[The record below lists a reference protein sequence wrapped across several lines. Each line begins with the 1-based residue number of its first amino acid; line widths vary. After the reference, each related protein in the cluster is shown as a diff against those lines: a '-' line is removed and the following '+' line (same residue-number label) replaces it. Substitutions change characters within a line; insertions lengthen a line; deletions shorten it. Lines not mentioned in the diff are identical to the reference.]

1 VAQSRQEEMERPA
14 TAGRYPFL
22 VPLFTVALATA
33 GIAGGAVVSAW
44 DGLGPTAWTTFLLF
58 LAVLTITRF
67 LHVEFQY
74 RDEVVAIDLFEAV
87 LIPSVLVLSGVEVV
101 LAVGLSVAV
110 SEGVMRIQPVKA
122 CFNVA
127 QWMSTAAAGSLVI
140 HAADAGTAPSGRNLA
155 ALTAATLVISAVNL
169 GAFVTVLWLAGGGA
183 SDGFLTTLAP
193 AFIRGSVVGVIV
205 NLALGIVFVAIYAWA
220 PLAIPLFLVP
230 LLALHWAGRS
240 YNTVRADRARL
251 AGMQLATHA
260 LAMPMNP
267 RDALPDFLAEVRR
280 CFESEMAEL
289 VVLLEESRVVYRSRQ
304 GEPGGEQ
311 RIEEA
316 GHETLAS
323 ALMRSGQAVR
333 VSEGDGDHE
342 LAGRLRHEGWRDCLA
357 APVRVEGKVI
367 GVLCTYNRTGFEG
380 FEEGELVVLDALA
393 AEVGTAI
400 EKGELLEAILEER
413 TKLSEI
419 VEHTSDGIAALDP
432 DGTVSSWNPGFEEIT
447 GYRAADMVGSR
458 GLARLRPRDVAG
470 REVQLDRW
478 ADEEGLLPQVVE
490 VLRPTGEVCWLA
502 CSWTR
507 VPAVDGRPR
516 RLILTSRDITKE
528 LELKR
533 AEKALRDSAARFRAL
548 VQNSSHMV
556 IVLDA
561 GGGITYASPAFR
573 RMLGYREDARVGKNV
588 FELIHP
594 DDVGDVRARFGE
606 HLAGLA
612 HSAGLGFRFLAADG
626 SWRSIEALAS
636 NLLDDPAVGGVV
648 FNCRDVTERKRAE
661 GQLAGQAQVLDLIAR
676 DAPLMETLDALAKV
690 IEAEASGAR
699 CAILLLDDSSET
711 LTVAAAPSLIDVGL
725 HEADGLVIGPEAGAS
740 GTAAFRREPVISAD
754 VARDPLW
761 RESRQVAVARGIR
774 AAWSTPII
782 PADGGAV
789 LGVLTVYFDE
799 PRRPGPAELGLL
811 ELAAHLAD
819 IAIERS
825 HAQDQLAHQ
834 AAHDA
839 LTGLPNRVFF
849 LDRIA
854 LALARTQRSRSSV
867 AVLFLDLDR
876 FKFINDS
883 LGHDA
888 GDRLLVALGKRLQEV
903 IRPGDTVARF
913 GGDEFTILC
922 EGIADEAHALAIAER
937 VAQVATAPFPLGDA
951 EVFVTMSIGIA
962 LASGSRS
969 RPESL
974 VENADAAMYR
984 AKARGGN
991 RREVFDQAMRARAKR
1006 RLAMHSSLHRAVE
1019 RGEFRVLYQPIHR
1032 LGSGRAVGAEALVRW
1047 EHPDRG
1053 LIGPGEF
1060 IALAEETGLIM
1071 SIGTQVL
1078 RQACRQARTWQA
1090 ENRRLAIKVNLSA
1103 RQFVHPNLAG
1113 VVAEILAETGIDPA
1127 LVYLEITETV
1137 LMEDVE
1143 STSTALAELK
1153 SLGVSLTV
1161 DDFGTGYSSLAYLKR
1176 FPVDELKID
1185 RDFVAGLL
1193 TDQEDSAIVT
1203 AIINLAHTL
1212 GVVAVA
1218 EGVEN
1223 GGQVQRL
1230 RELGCD
1236 LGQGYHFGRPLPPED
1251 LTSRLIAAA
1260 TGPVQGQA
1268 APAKA
1273 KATPPAA
1280 QVAARAGATRSRKAR
1295 TARS

>member
-1 VAQSRQEEMERPA
+1 MSQA
-14 TAGRYPFL
+14 AGGAMGKARDGAFPFPVL
-22 VPLFTVALATA
+22 LATA
-33 GIAGGAVVSAW
+33 ALAAIGIAS
-44 DGLGPTAWTTFLLF
+44 GLLAEQSLWVPEPSWPTALAFLVL
-58 LAVLTITRF
+58 LAAAGFPT
-67 LHVEFQY
+67 LHFQY
-74 RDEVVAIDLFEAV
+74 RDHAGAEDLFEAV
-87 LIPSVLVLSGVEVV
+87 LVPAMFVLPPLTLVLVVGV
-101 LAVGLSVAV
+101 AQAV
-110 SEGVMRIQPVKA
+110 SEGLQRIQPVKA
-122 CFNVA
+122 CYNVA
-127 QWMSTAAAGSLVI
+127 QWMAAAAAGSVVLAWMRDGATTPTTRDLLALV
-140 HAADAGTAPSGRNLA
+140 AAMV
-155 ALTAATLVISAVNL
+155 ATTAVNVL
-169 GAFVTVLWLAGGGA
+169 AFVGVLWLAGPQPLR
-183 SDGFLTTLAP
+183 SVLTTVRPIVVPIWL
-193 AFIRGSVVGVIV
+193 IGRGI
-205 NLALGIVFVAIYAWA
+205 NLAFGILNVAAYAWN
-220 PLAIPLFLVP
+220 PLTAALFLVP
-230 LLALHWAGRS
+230 LGVLHWTGRAFAI
-240 YNTVRADRARL
+240 VRADRARL
-251 AGMQLATHA
+251 AGMQRATHA
-260 LAMPMNP
+260 LAVPMNP
-267 RDALPDFLAEVRR
+267 RDAVPEFLDEVRR
-280 CFESEMAEL
+280 CFESEVAEL
-289 VVLLEESRVVYRSRQ
+289 VILLEGSRMVHRSRD
-304 GEPGGEQ
+304 EPPGHE
-311 RIEEA
+311 RRVEEA
-316 GHETLAS
+316 GQETVA
-323 ALMRSGQAVR
+323 AAMMRAGKAVR
-333 VSEGDGDHE
+333 VAASDGDQE
-342 LAGRLRHEGWRDCLA
+342 LPARLREEGWRDCLA

-380 FEEGELVVLDALA
+380 FEEGELAVLDALA

-447 GYRAADMVGSR
+447 GYRSADMVGSR

-470 REVQLDRW
+470 REVMLDRW
-478 ADEEGLLPQVVE
+478 ADEQAALPPVVE
-490 VLRPTGEVCWLA
+490 VLRPSGEGCWLA

-507 VPAVDGRPR
+507 VPAADGRPR

-561 GGGITYASPAFR
+561 SGGITYASPAFR
-573 RMLGYREDARVGKNV
+573 RMLGYREDARVGQNV

-594 DDVGDVRARFGE
+594 DDVADVRARFGE

-612 HSAGLGFRFLAADG
+612 QGAGFGFRFLAADG
-626 SWRSIEALAS
+626 SWRNIEALAN

-648 FNCRDVTERKRAE
+648 FNCRDVTERTRAE

-699 CAILLLDDSSET
+699 CAILLLDDVAET

-725 HEADGLVIGPEAGAS
+725 HEADGLVLGPEAGAS

-761 RESRQVAVARGIR
+761 RESRQVALARGIR

-782 PADGGAV
+782 AADGDRV

-799 PRRPGPAELGLL
+799 PRRPGPAEEGLL

-825 HAQDQLAHQ
+825 HAQTQLAHQ

-922 EGIADEAHALAIAER
+922 ESIADEAHALAIAER
-937 VAQVATAPFPLGDA
+937 VAQVATAPFPLNDA

-1019 RGEFRVLYQPIHR
+1019 RGEFRVLYQPIHSLR
-1032 LGSGRAVGAEALVRW
+1032 SGRAMGAEALVRW

-1078 RQACRQARTWQA
+1078 REACRQARAWQA
-1090 ENRRLAIKVNLSA
+1090 EQLRLAIKVNLSA
-1103 RQFVHPNLAG
+1103 RQFVHPNLAE
-1113 VVAEILAETGIDPA
+1113 VVAEILAATGIDPA

-1143 STSTALAELK
+1143 STSAALSELK

-1176 FPVDELKID
+1176 FPVDEIKID
-1185 RDFVAGLL
+1185 RNFVAGLL
-1193 TDQEDSAIVT
+1193 SDQEDQAIVT

-1223 GGQVQRL
+1223 IDQMRRL

-1236 LGQGYHFGRPLPPED
+1236 LGQGYHFGRPLPPETLSLAAGPPPGD
-1251 LTSRLIAAA
+1251 QAAA
-1260 TGPVQGQA
+1260 
-1268 APAKA
+1268 
-1273 KATPPAA
+1273 
-1280 QVAARAGATRSRKAR
+1280 AGATRLRKAR

>member
-1 VAQSRQEEMERPA
+1 VRRPA
-14 TAGRYPFL
+14 RRPGKASDGAFP
-22 VPLFTVALATA
+22 VPVLLFTAALGAA
-33 GIAGGAVVSAW
+33 GIVGGLVGRRLADVGAMPSW
-44 DGLGPTAWTTFLLF
+44 PTVISLLI
-58 LAVLTITRF
+58 LLTAAPF
-67 LHVEFQY
+67 PPLEFQY
-74 RDEVVAIDLFEAV
+74 RGQVATIDPFEAILAPAVFLLPPVALVAI
-87 LIPSVLVLSGVEVV
+87 
-101 LAVGLSVAV
+101 VGV
-110 SEGVMRIQPVKA
+110 SEALSERLQRIHPVKA

-127 QWMSTAAAGSLVI
+127 QWMAAAAAGSIVFHLVRD
-140 HAADAGTAPSGRNLA
+140 DATTSPQNLGALVLAMVTISLVNLA
-155 ALTAATLVISAVNL
+155 ALLLVLLLTRGQPLRSA
-169 GAFVTVLWLAGGGA
+169 
-183 SDGFLTTLAP
+183 LTELAP
-193 AFIRGSVVGVIV
+193 AMVRGALVGLALNLAFGVIFAATAAW
-205 NLALGIVFVAIYAWA
+205 LPQAI
-220 PLAIPLFLVP
+220 LLLLVP
-230 LLALHWAGRS
+230 LGVLHFTGRAYAS
-240 YNTVRADRARL
+240 VRADRTRL
-251 AGMQLATHA
+251 AGMQRATHA
-260 LAMPMNP
+260 LAVPIDP
-267 RDALPDFLAEVRR
+267 RDAVPELLVEVRR
-280 CFESEMAEL
+280 CFESEVAEL
-289 VVLLEESRVVYRSRQ
+289 VILLEGSRVVHRSREDQ
-304 GEPGGEQ
+304 PDGEQ
-311 RIEEA
+311 RVEEA
-316 GHETLAS
+316 GQETLAA
-323 ALMRSGQAVR
+323 ALMRAGKAVR
-333 VSEGDGDHE
+333 VSEDDGDHE
-342 LAGRLRHEGWRDCLA
+342 LTRHLREEGWRDCLA
-357 APVRVEGKVI
+357 APVRAEGKII
-367 GVLCTYNRTGFEG
+367 GVLCTYNRSGFEG
-380 FEEGELVVLDALA
+380 FEEGELAVLDALA

-432 DGTVSSWNPGFEEIT
+432 DGTVSSWNPGFEQIT
-447 GYRAADMVGSR
+447 GYRAADLVGSC

-470 REVQLDRW
+470 RELKLDRW
-478 ADEEGLLPQVVE
+478 ADEDVGLPQVVE
-490 VLRPTGEVCWLA
+490 VLRPDGEVCWLA

-507 VPAVDGRPR
+507 VPAADGRPR

-594 DDVGDVRARFGE
+594 DDVGDVRSRFGG

-612 HSAGLGFRFLAADG
+612 RSTGFGFRFLAADG
-626 SWRSIEALAS
+626 SWRSIEALAN

-690 IEAEASGAR
+690 IEAEAAGAR

-725 HEADGLVIGPEAGAS
+725 HEADGLVLRPEAGTS
-740 GTAAFRREPVISAD
+740 GTAAFRREPVYCTD
-754 VARDPLW
+754 VACDPLW
-761 RESRQVAVARGIR
+761 HESRRVALARGIR

-782 PADGGAV
+782 AADGGPV

-799 PRRPGPAELGLL
+799 PRRPGPAEEGLL

-825 HAQDQLAHQ
+825 HAQAQLAHQ

-849 LDRIA
+849 QDRIA
-854 LALARTQRSRSSV
+854 LALARTRRSRSSV

-883 LGHDA
+883 LGHEA

-937 VAQVATAPFPLGDA
+937 VARVATAPFALGDA

-1006 RLAMHSSLHRAVE
+1006 RLAIHSSLHRAVE
-1019 RGEFRVLYQPIHR
+1019 RNEFRVLYQPIHS
-1032 LGSGRAVGAEALVRW
+1032 LASGRAVGAEALVRW
-1047 EHPDRG
+1047 EHPERG
-1053 LIGPGEF
+1053 LVGPGEF

-1071 SIGTQVL
+1071 AIGTQVL
-1078 RQACRQARTWQA
+1078 REACRQARTWQE
-1090 ENRRLAIKVNLSA
+1090 ENQRLAIKVNLSA

-1113 VVAEILAETGIDPA
+1113 VVAEILDETGIDPA

-1143 STSTALAELK
+1143 STSGALSELK
-1153 SLGVSLTV
+1153 GLGVSLTV

-1193 TDQEDSAIVT
+1193 SDQEDQAIVT
-1203 AIINLAHTL
+1203 AVINLAHTL

-1223 GGQVQRL
+1223 IDQVRRL
-1230 RELGCD
+1230 RALGCD
-1236 LGQGYHFGRPLPPED
+1236 LGQGYHFGRPLAPDD
-1251 LTSRLIAAA
+1251 LTARLRLADRQAKAQAAA
-1260 TGPVQGQA
+1260 
-1268 APAKA
+1268 
-1273 KATPPAA
+1273 
-1280 QVAARAGATRSRKAR
+1280 AGATRSRKAR
-1295 TARS
+1295 TARP

>member
-1 VAQSRQEEMERPA
+1 MSGSTPA
-14 TAGRYPFL
+14 RGKAPEG
-22 VPLFTVALATA
+22 
-33 GIAGGAVVSAW
+33 
-44 DGLGPTAWTTFLLF
+44 TFS
-58 LAVLTITRF
+58 LAVLVFTATLAAAGVAGALLAKEVSAAGQAASWPAVLTFLVLLTIVFPT
-67 LHVEFQY
+67 LHFQY
-74 RDEVVAIDLFEAV
+74 RDQVDAIDLFEAV
-87 LIPSVLVLSGVEVV
+87 LVPAIFVLSPLQAVAVVGVA
-101 LAVGLSVAV
+101 LAV
-110 SEGVMRIQPVKA
+110 SETMQRIHPVKA

-127 QWMSTAAAGSLVI
+127 QWMAATAAGSLV
-140 HAADAGTAPSGRNLA
+140 LA
-155 ALTAATLVISAVNL
+155 ALRHGGGSPTSRDLVVLAAAMAVTMVVNDL
-169 GAFVTVLWLAGGGA
+169 ALIGVLWLAGPQPLQGVLDGVKPLVVPVWIVGGA
-183 SDGFLTTLAP
+183 INLSFGMLFLAAYLW
-193 AFIRGSVVGVIV
+193 S
-205 NLALGIVFVAIYAWA
+205 
-220 PLAIPLFLVP
+220 PLTAGLFLVP
-230 LLALHWAGRS
+230 LAMLHWSGRAYAS
-240 YNTVRADRARL
+240 VRADRARL
-251 AGMQLATHA
+251 AGMQLATHV
-260 LAMPMNP
+260 LAVPMNP
-267 RDALPDFLAEVRR
+267 RDAIPEFLAEARR
-280 CFESEMAEL
+280 CFESEVAEL
-289 VVLLEESRVVYRSRQ
+289 VIVHEGSRAVYRSRS
-304 GEPGGEQ
+304 GGSHEQ
-311 RIEEA
+311 QVEEA
-316 GHETLAS
+316 GQETFAA
-323 ALMRSGQAVR
+323 ALMRTGKAVR
-333 VSEGDGDHE
+333 VDEGDSDHQ
-342 LAGRLRHEGWRDCLA
+342 LSRGLREEGWRNCLA
-357 APVRVEGKVI
+357 APVRIEGKVI
-367 GVLCTYNRTGFEG
+367 GVLCTYNRTGLAG
-380 FEEGELVVLDALA
+380 FETGEMAVLDALA

-470 REVQLDRW
+470 REVKLDRW
-478 ADEEGLLPQVVE
+478 ADEDGGLPQVVE
-490 VLRPTGEVCWLA
+490 VLRPEGEACWMA
-502 CSWTR
+502 CSWTK
-507 VPAVDGRPR
+507 VPAADGRPR

-561 GGGITYASPAFR
+561 SGGITYASPAFR

-594 DDVGDVRARFGE
+594 DDVGDVRSRFGG

-612 HSAGLGFRFLAADG
+612 QSTGFGFRLLAADG
-626 SWRSIEALAS
+626 SWRSIEALAN

-690 IEAEASGAR
+690 IEAEAPGAR

-725 HEADGLVIGPEAGAS
+725 HEADGLVLRPEAGTS
-740 GTAAFRREPVISAD
+740 GTAAFRREPVSCTD
-754 VARDPLW
+754 VACDPLW
-761 RESRQVAVARGIR
+761 RESRQVALARGIR

-782 PADGGAV
+782 AADGGPV

-799 PRRPGPAELGLL
+799 PRRPGPAEEGLL

-825 HAQDQLAHQ
+825 HAQAQLAHQ

-849 LDRIA
+849 QDRIA

-883 LGHDA
+883 LGHEA

-922 EGIADEAHALAIAER
+922 EGIADETHALAIAER
-937 VAQVATAPFPLGDA
+937 VAQVATAPFALGDA

-1006 RLAMHSSLHRAVE
+1006 RLAIHSSLHRAVE
-1019 RGEFRVLYQPIHR
+1019 RNEFRVLYQPIHS
-1032 LGSGRAVGAEALVRW
+1032 LANGRAVGAEALVRW
-1047 EHPDRG
+1047 EHPERG
-1053 LIGPGEF
+1053 LVGPGEF

-1071 SIGTQVL
+1071 AIGTQVL
-1078 RQACRQARTWQA
+1078 REACRQARTW
-1090 ENRRLAIKVNLSA
+1090 EEEDRRLAIKVNLSA

-1113 VVAEILAETGIDPA
+1113 VVAEILDETGIDPA

-1143 STSTALAELK
+1143 STSTALTELK
-1153 SLGVSLTV
+1153 GLGVSLTV

-1193 TDQEDSAIVT
+1193 SDQEDQAIVT

-1223 GGQVQRL
+1223 IDQVRRL
-1230 RELGCD
+1230 RALGCD
-1236 LGQGYHFGRPLPPED
+1236 LGQGYHFGRPLPPDD
-1251 LTSRLIAAA
+1251 LTGRLRLADRQAKAQAAA
-1260 TGPVQGQA
+1260 
-1268 APAKA
+1268 
-1273 KATPPAA
+1273 
-1280 QVAARAGATRSRKAR
+1280 AGATRSRKAR

>member
-1 VAQSRQEEMERPA
+1 LPSSARRTTGKAPVGAFPVLVALLTAVLAALGIVGGVLTEDIAAA
-14 TAGRYPFL
+14 TAMP
-22 VPLFTVALATA
+22 PWPTVISLLILLAAAGFSTLEIQFHEQGDAL
-33 GIAGGAVVSAW
+33 
-44 DGLGPTAWTTFLLF
+44 DLL
-58 LAVLTITRF
+58 
-67 LHVEFQY
+67 
-74 RDEVVAIDLFEAV
+74 EAV
-87 LIPSVLVLSGVEVV
+87 LAPAIFLLPPLTVV
-101 LAVGLSVAV
+101 IVVGLAQAL
-110 SEGVMRIQPVKA
+110 SESLQRIHPTKA

-127 QWMSTAAAGSLVI
+127 QWMSAAAAGSFVFHLLREDV
-140 HAADAGTAPSGRNLA
+140 
-155 ALTAATLVISAVNL
+155 ATTPVNL
-169 GAFVTVLWLAGGGA
+169 WALVAAMLAVSLVNLVSLVVVLLIARQKPLPVVLAE
-183 SDGFLTTLAP
+183 LAP
-193 AFIRGSVVGVIV
+193 AIVRGSLIGWSINVAFGVIFAATAAWV
-205 NLALGIVFVAIYAWA
+205 PEAILLW
-220 PLAIPLFLVP
+220 LVP
-230 LLALHWAGRS
+230 LGVLYWANRAS
-240 YNTVRADRARL
+240 ASVRADRARL
-251 AGMQLATHA
+251 AGMQRATHA
-260 LAMPMNP
+260 LGAPMNP
-267 RDALPDFLAEVRR
+267 RDAVPDFLAEVRR
-280 CFESEMAEL
+280 CFESEVAEL
-289 VVLLEESRVVYRSRQ
+289 VIVLEGHRLVHRNRQ
-304 GEPGGEQ
+304 EPPGNEQ
-311 RIEEA
+311 RVEEA
-316 GHETLAS
+316 GQETLAA
-323 ALMRSGQAVR
+323 ALMRTGKAVR
-333 VSEGDGDHE
+333 VSEGDGGNG
-342 LAGRLRHEGWRDCLA
+342 LPGRLREEGWRDCLA
-357 APVRVEGKVI
+357 APVRIEGKVI

-380 FEEGELVVLDALA
+380 FEEGELAVLEALA

-419 VEHTSDGIAALDP
+419 VDNTSDGIAAFDP
-432 DGTVSSWNPGFEEIT
+432 DGTISNWNPGFEEIT
-447 GYRAADMVGSR
+447 GYRAADVVGTR

-478 ADEEGLLPQVVE
+478 TDEQGALPSVVE
-490 VLRPTGEVCWLA
+490 VLRPNGEACWLA

-507 VPAVDGRPR
+507 VPAADGRPR
-516 RLILTSRDITKE
+516 RLILTSRDVTKE

-561 GGGITYASPAFR
+561 SGGITYASPAFR
-573 RMLGYREDARVGKNV
+573 RMLGYRDEARVGQNV

-594 DDVGDVRARFGE
+594 DDVQSVRSRFGE
-606 HLAGLA
+606 HLAGLSQ
-612 HSAGLGFRFLAADG
+612 SASFEFRFLAADG
-626 SWRSIEALAS
+626 SWRHIEALAN

-661 GQLAGQAQVLDLIAR
+661 GQLAGQASVLDLIAR
-676 DAPLMETLDALAKV
+676 DAPLMETLHMLAKV

-699 CAILLLDDSSET
+699 CAILLLDEGSET
-711 LTVAAAPSLIDVGL
+711 LTVAAAPSLVDVGL
-725 HEADGLVIGPEAGAS
+725 HEADGLVVGPEAGSS
-740 GTAAFRREPVISAD
+740 GTAAFRRVPVISAD
-754 VARDPLW
+754 VARDALW
-761 RESRQVAVARGIR
+761 RDSRHIALARGIR

-782 PADGGAV
+782 AADGDRV

-799 PRRPGPAELGLL
+799 PRRPTSAETGLL

-825 HAQDQLAHQ
+825 HAQAQLAHQ

-922 EGIADEAHALAIAER
+922 EGIADEQHALAIAER
-937 VAQVATAPFPLGDA
+937 VGQVATAPFPLGDA

-962 LASGSRS
+962 LASGARS
-969 RPESL
+969 RPEAL

-1006 RLAMHSSLHRAVE
+1006 RLAMHSSLYRAVE
-1019 RGEFRVLYQPIHR
+1019 RGEFRILYQPIHC
-1032 LGSGRAVGAEALVRW
+1032 LGSGRPVGVEALVRW

-1053 LIGPGEF
+1053 LIGPDEF
-1060 IALAEETGLIM
+1060 IALAEETGLIVP
-1071 SIGTQVL
+1071 IGNQVL
-1078 RQACRQARTWQA
+1078 REACRQAREWQA
-1090 ENRRLAIKVNLSA
+1090 TGHRLGIKVNLSA

-1143 STSTALAELK
+1143 STSGALTELK

-1185 RDFVAGLL
+1185 RDFVGGLI
-1193 TDQEDSAIVT
+1193 TDQEDSAIVA

-1212 GVVAVA
+1212 GLVAVA
-1218 EGVEN
+1218 EGVETAE
-1223 GGQVQRL
+1223 QLERL

-1236 LGQGYHFGRPLPPED
+1236 IGQGYYFGRPLPPD
-1251 LTSRLIAAA
+1251 ALSSRLELAAA
-1260 TGPVQGQA
+1260 G
-1268 APAKA
+1268 PAKA
-1273 KATPPAA
+1273 
-1280 QVAARAGATRSRKAR
+1280 
-1295 TARS
+1295 

>member
-1 VAQSRQEEMERPA
+1 VDQAA
-14 TAGRYPFL
+14 GGTAGRARDSAFPAAVL
-22 VPLFTVALATA
+22 VATAALAA
-33 GIAGGAVVSAW
+33 VGIAGGLLAQV
-44 DGLGPTAWTTFLLF
+44 GLPATPPSWPPVIAFLILLTAAAFPTLQ
-58 LAVLTITRF
+58 
-67 LHVEFQY
+67 FQY
-74 RDEVVAIDLFEAV
+74 RDHVSAEDLFEAI
-87 LIPSVLVLSGVEVV
+87 LIPAMFVLSPLTLVVVVGV
-101 LAVGLSVAV
+101 AQTLSEALQ
-110 SEGVMRIQPVKA
+110 RIQPVKA

-127 QWMSTAAAGSLVI
+127 QWMAAAAAGSVVLTWLR
-140 HAADAGTAPSGRNLA
+140 DGAGIPTTGDMA
-155 ALTAATLVISAVNL
+155 ALGVAMAATTAVNVL
-169 GAFVTVLWLAGGGA
+169 AYVGVLWLADLQPLRKVLDAVRPLVVPFWLIG
-183 SDGFLTTLAP
+183 
-193 AFIRGSVVGVIV
+193 RGI
-205 NLALGIVFVAIYAWA
+205 NLAFGMLFVAAYAWSPWTA
-220 PLAIPLFLVP
+220 PLFLVP
-230 LLALHWAGRS
+230 LAVLHWTGRAFAS
-240 YNTVRADRARL
+240 VRADRARL
-251 AGMQLATHA
+251 AGMQRATHA
-260 LAMPMNP
+260 LAVPMNP
-267 RDALPDFLAEVRR
+267 RDAIPEFLAEVRR
-280 CFESEMAEL
+280 CFESEVAEL
-289 VVLLEESRVVYRSRQ
+289 VILLEGGRAVHRSHDH
-304 GEPGGEQ
+304 EPGGEQ
-311 RIEEA
+311 RVEEA
-316 GHETLAS
+316 GRETLAA
-323 ALMRSGQAVR
+323 ALMRTGKTVR
-333 VSEGDGDHE
+333 VSEDDDYE
-342 LAGRLRHEGWRDCLA
+342 LTRRLREEGWRDCLA

-367 GVLCTYNRTGFEG
+367 GVLCTYNRTGFGG
-380 FEEGELVVLDALA
+380 FEEGELAVLDALA

-447 GYRAADMVGSR
+447 GYRSADMVGSR

-478 ADEEGLLPQVVE
+478 ADEQAAQPPVVE
-490 VLRPTGEVCWLA
+490 VLRPSGEACWLA

-507 VPAVDGRPR
+507 VPAADGRPR

-528 LELKR
+528 VELKR

-561 GGGITYASPAFR
+561 SGGITYASPAFR
-573 RMLGYREDARVGKNV
+573 RMLGYREDARVGQNV

-594 DDVGDVRARFGE
+594 DDVVDVRARFGE

-612 HSAGLGFRFLAADG
+612 QSAGVGFRFLAADG
-626 SWRSIEALAS
+626 TWRNIEALAN

-648 FNCRDVTERKRAE
+648 FNCRDVTERTRAE

-699 CAILLLDDSSET
+699 CAILMLDDVAET

-725 HEADGLVIGPEAGAS
+725 HEADGLVLGPEAGAS

-761 RESRQVAVARGIR
+761 RESRQVALARGIR

-782 PADGGAV
+782 AADGGPV
-789 LGVLTVYFDE
+789 HGVLTVYFDE
-799 PRRPGPAELGLL
+799 PRRPGPAEEGLL

-825 HAQDQLAHQ
+825 HAQAQLAHQ

-922 EGIADEAHALAIAER
+922 ESIADEAHALAIAER
-937 VAQVATAPFPLGDA
+937 VAQVATAPFPLNDA

-991 RREVFDQAMRARAKR
+991 RREMFDQAMRARAKR

-1019 RGEFRVLYQPIHR
+1019 RGEFRVLYQPIHSLR
-1032 LGSGRAVGAEALVRW
+1032 SGRAMGAEALVRW

-1078 RQACRQARTWQA
+1078 REACRQARAWQA
-1090 ENRRLAIKVNLSA
+1090 EQLRLAIKVNLSA
-1103 RQFVHPNLAG
+1103 RQFVHPNLAE

-1143 STSTALAELK
+1143 STSAALSELK

-1176 FPVDELKID
+1176 FPVDEIKID

-1193 TDQEDSAIVT
+1193 SDQEDQAIVT

-1223 GGQVQRL
+1223 IDQLRRL
-1230 RELGCD
+1230 RDLGCD
-1236 LGQGYHFGRPLPPED
+1236 LGQGYHFGRALPPETLSLAVRPPPRD
-1251 LTSRLIAAA
+1251 QAAA
-1260 TGPVQGQA
+1260 
-1268 APAKA
+1268 
-1273 KATPPAA
+1273 
-1280 QVAARAGATRSRKAR
+1280 AGATRSRKAR

>member
-1 VAQSRQEEMERPA
+1 MDLAQGEAKEGEPTRS
-14 TAGRYPFL
+14 FSFV
-22 VPLFTVALATA
+22 VPLYSLLLGLLGLTLGKLATDMA
-33 GIAGGAVVSAW
+33 GAPQPRSWPQVGGLMTILVVAGYSE
-44 DGLGPTAWTTFLLF
+44 LKY
-58 LAVLTITRF
+58 
-67 LHVEFQY
+67 QY
-74 RDEVVAIDLFEAV
+74 RQGSASLDLFEAV
-87 LIPSVLVLSGVEVV
+87 LATVV
-101 LAVGLSVAV
+101 FVQPGLAAV
-110 SEGVMRIQPVKA
+110 VMAGAAQALAESARRIHPRKA
-122 CFNVA
+122 AFNVA
-127 QWMSTAAAGSLVI
+127 QWMFATSVGSLVLELLRDGTEPSARDLPALVVAMLALS
-140 HAADAGTAPSGRNLA
+140 AANFLA
-155 ALTAATLVISAVNL
+155 L
-169 GAFVTVLWLAGGGA
+169 
-183 SDGFLTTLAP
+183 
-193 AFIRGSVVGVIV
+193 VGVVCLDQRQPFTQALADTAKGIIPEGVVVTLV
-205 NLALGIVFVAIYAWA
+205 NLAFGVLLVATLEWA
-220 PLAIPLFLVP
+220 PLALPVFLIPLVSLY
-230 LLALHWAGRS
+230 WATRAYGS
-240 YNTVRADRARL
+240 VRADRARL

-260 LAMPMNP
+260 LGVPMNP
-267 RDALPDFLAEVRR
+267 RDAIPDFLAEVRR
-280 CFESEMAEL
+280 CFESEVAEL
-289 VVLLEESRVVYRSRQ
+289 VIVHEGSRVVRRSRDHY
-304 GEPGGEQ
+304 PGDDQ
-311 RIEEA
+311 RVEEA
-316 GHETLAS
+316 GRETLAA
-323 ALMRSGQAVR
+323 ALMRAGKAVR
-333 VSEGDGDHE
+333 VTGRDGDQE
-342 LAGRLRHEGWRDCLA
+342 LPRRLRDEGWRDCLA

-380 FEEGELVVLDALA
+380 FEEGELAVLDALA

-447 GYRAADMVGSR
+447 GYRSADMVGSR

-478 ADEEGLLPQVVE
+478 ADEEGALPPVVE
-490 VLRPTGEVCWLA
+490 VLRPNGEACWLA

-573 RMLGYREDARVGKNV
+573 RMLGYREDARVGQNV
-588 FELIHP
+588 FELVHP
-594 DDVGDVRARFGE
+594 DDVGDVRAGF
-606 HLAGLA
+606 
-612 HSAGLGFRFLAADG
+612 GFRFLAADG
-626 SWRSIEALAS
+626 SWRNIEALAN

-690 IEAEASGAR
+690 IEAEAAGAR
-699 CAILLLDDSSET
+699 CAILLLDEGAET

-725 HEADGLVIGPEAGAS
+725 HEADGLVVGPEAGAS

-761 RESRQVAVARGIR
+761 HESRQVALARGIR

-782 PADGGAV
+782 AADGDPV

-799 PRRPGPAELGLL
+799 PRRPAAAEQSLL

-825 HAQDQLAHQ
+825 HAQAQLAHQ

-854 LALARTQRSRSSV
+854 LALKRTQRSRSSV

-1006 RLAMHSSLHRAVE
+1006 RLAMHL
-1019 RGEFRVLYQPIHR
+1019 
-1032 LGSGRAVGAEALVRW
+1032 
-1047 EHPDRG
+1047 
-1053 LIGPGEF
+1053 
-1060 IALAEETGLIM
+1060 
-1071 SIGTQVL
+1071 
-1078 RQACRQARTWQA
+1078 
-1090 ENRRLAIKVNLSA
+1090 
-1103 RQFVHPNLAG
+1103 
-1113 VVAEILAETGIDPA
+1113 
-1127 LVYLEITETV
+1127 
-1137 LMEDVE
+1137 
-1143 STSTALAELK
+1143 
-1153 SLGVSLTV
+1153 
-1161 DDFGTGYSSLAYLKR
+1161 
-1176 FPVDELKID
+1176 
-1185 RDFVAGLL
+1185 
-1193 TDQEDSAIVT
+1193 
-1203 AIINLAHTL
+1203 
-1212 GVVAVA
+1212 
-1218 EGVEN
+1218 
-1223 GGQVQRL
+1223 
-1230 RELGCD
+1230 
-1236 LGQGYHFGRPLPPED
+1236 
-1251 LTSRLIAAA
+1251 
-1260 TGPVQGQA
+1260 
-1268 APAKA
+1268 
-1273 KATPPAA
+1273 
-1280 QVAARAGATRSRKAR
+1280 
-1295 TARS
+1295 

>member
-1 VAQSRQEEMERPA
+1 V
-14 TAGRYPFL
+14 TNGTF
-22 VPLFTVALATA
+22 PLPVIVTLLTSALAA
-33 GIAGGAVVSAW
+33 IGIAGGLLTQDLAATTATPSWIDVASFLVLLSAA
-44 DGLGPTAWTTFLLF
+44 GFST
-58 LAVLTITRF
+58 
-67 LHVEFQY
+67 VEIQF
-74 RDEVVAIDLFEAV
+74 RDQGDALDLFEAV
-87 LIPSVLVLSGVEVV
+87 LAPAIFLLPPLTVV
-101 LAVGLSVAV
+101 IVVGLAKAL
-110 SEGVMRIQPVKA
+110 SESLQRIQPVKT

-127 QWMSTAAAGSLVI
+127 QWMSAAAAGSFVFHLLRPSDTVGPGNLWALVV
-140 HAADAGTAPSGRNLA
+140 AMLAVSVVNLI
-155 ALTAATLVISAVNL
+155 ALVAILVISRQQPL
-169 GAFVTVLWLAGGGA
+169 GAVLA
-183 SDGFLTTLAP
+183 DLAP
-193 AFIRGSVVGVIV
+193 AIVRGSLIGWSINVAFGVIFSATAAWV
-205 NLALGIVFVAIYAWA
+205 PEAILLW
-220 PLAIPLFLVP
+220 LVP
-230 LLALHWAGRS
+230 LGVLYWANRAYAS
-240 YNTVRADRARL
+240 VRADRTRL

-260 LAMPMNP
+260 LAVPMNP
-267 RDALPDFLAEVRR
+267 RDAVPEFLAEVRR
-280 CFESEMAEL
+280 SFESEVAEL
-289 VVLLEESRVVYRSRQ
+289 VILLEDSRLVHRSRED
-304 GEPGGEQ
+304 EPGAEQ
-311 RIEEA
+311 RVEGTGKA
-316 GHETLAS
+316 TLAA
-323 ALMRSGQAVR
+323 ALMRAGKAVR
-333 VSEGDGDHE
+333 VSQDAGGHE
-342 LAGRLRHEGWRDCLA
+342 LVGLLREEGWRDCLA

-380 FEEGELVVLDALA
+380 FEEGELAVLDALA

-419 VEHTSDGIAALDP
+419 VEHTSDGIAAFDP

-447 GYRAADMVGSR
+447 GYGSADMVGSR

-478 ADEEGLLPQVVE
+478 ADEEGALPPVVE
-490 VLRPTGEVCWLA
+490 VLRPDGEACWLA
-502 CSWTR
+502 CSWTP

-533 AEKALRDSAARFRAL
+533 VEKALRDSAARFRAL

-573 RMLGYREDARVGKNV
+573 RMLGYREDARPGQSV

-594 DDVGDVRARFGE
+594 DDVTDVRARFGE

-612 HSAGLGFRFLAADG
+612 HGAGFGFRFLAADG
-626 SWRSIEALAS
+626 SWRNIEALAN

-648 FNCRDVTERKRAE
+648 FNCRDVTERTRAE

-676 DAPLMETLDALAKV
+676 DAPLMETLHALAKV
-690 IEAEASGAR
+690 IEAEVSGAR
-699 CAILLLDDSSET
+699 CAILLLDDVAET

-725 HEADGLVIGPEAGAS
+725 HEADGLVPGPEAGTS

-761 RESRQVAVARGIR
+761 RESRQVALARGIR

-782 PADGGAV
+782 AADGGPI
-789 LGVLTVYFDE
+789 LGVLTVYFDQ
-799 PRRPGPAELGLL
+799 PRRPGPAEESLL

-825 HAQDQLAHQ
+825 HAQAQLAHQ

-849 LDRIA
+849 QDRIA

-876 FKFINDS
+876 FKFVNDS

-888 GDRLLVALGKRLQEV
+888 GDRLLVALGKRLQDV

-922 EGIADEAHALAIAER
+922 EGIADETHALAIAER

-951 EVFVTMSIGIA
+951 EVFVTVSIGIA
-962 LASGSRS
+962 LASGSRA

-1019 RGEFRVLYQPIHR
+1019 RSEFKVLYQPIHS
-1032 LGSGRAVGAEALVRW
+1032 LGSGRPVGAEALVRW

-1078 RQACRQARTWQA
+1078 HEACRQARIWQA

-1103 RQFVHPNLAG
+1103 RQFVHPNLAE
-1113 VVAEILAETGIDPA
+1113 VVAEILAETAIDPA

-1143 STSTALAELK
+1143 STSAALTELK
-1153 SLGVSLTV
+1153 SLGVSLSV

-1193 TDQEDSAIVT
+1193 SDQEDQAIVT

-1218 EGVEN
+1218 EGVESVD
-1223 GGQVQRL
+1223 QVRRL
-1230 RELGCD
+1230 RALGCD

-1251 LTSRLIAAA
+1251 LTARLGLAAVPGA
-1260 TGPVQGQA
+1260 GQA
-1268 APAKA
+1268 AA
-1273 KATPPAA
+1273 
-1280 QVAARAGATRSRKAR
+1280 AGATRSRKAR

>member
-1 VAQSRQEEMERPA
+1 VDQV
-14 TAGRYPFL
+14 AGRSRDGA
-22 VPLFTVALATA
+22 VPVPVLLATA
-33 GIAGGAVVSAW
+33 ALAAVGMAGGLLAQESMPAAEPSWPIVVAFLVLLTAA
-44 DGLGPTAWTTFLLF
+44 GFPTLQ
-58 LAVLTITRF
+58 
-67 LHVEFQY
+67 FQY
-74 RDEVVAIDLFEAV
+74 RDDIGAEDLFEAV
-87 LIPSVLVLSGVEVV
+87 LVPAMFVLPPLTLVIVVGVA
-101 LAVGLSVAV
+101 LAL
-110 SEGVMRIQPVKA
+110 SEGLQHIQPVKA
-122 CFNVA
+122 CYNVA
-127 QWMSTAAAGSLVI
+127 QWMAAAAAGSIVLTWLADGATTPTAHDLLALV
-140 HAADAGTAPSGRNLA
+140 AAMV
-155 ALTAATLVISAVNL
+155 AATAVNVL
-169 GAFVTVLWLAGGGA
+169 AFVGVLWLAGPQP
-183 SDGFLTTLAP
+183 LRRVLAAVRP
-193 AFIRGSVVGVIV
+193 MAVPFWLIGRGI
-205 NLALGIVFVAIYAWA
+205 NLAFGILNVAAYAWSPWTA
-220 PLAIPLFLVP
+220 VLFLIPLGV
-230 LLALHWAGRS
+230 LHWTGRAFAS
-240 YNTVRADRARL
+240 VRADRTRL
-251 AGMQLATHA
+251 AGMQRATHV
-260 LAMPMNP
+260 LAVPINP
-267 RDALPDFLAEVRR
+267 RDAVPELLVEVRR
-280 CFESEMAEL
+280 CFESEVAEL
-289 VVLLEESRVVYRSRQ
+289 VVLLEGSRVVHRSSEDQ
-304 GEPGGEQ
+304 PDGEQ
-311 RIEEA
+311 RVEEA
-316 GHETLAS
+316 GQETLAA
-323 ALMRSGQAVR
+323 ALMRAGQAVR
-333 VSEGDGDHE
+333 VSEDDGDHE
-342 LAGRLRHEGWRDCLA
+342 LTRHLRQEGWRDCLA
-357 APVRVEGKVI
+357 APVRAEGKVI

-380 FEEGELVVLDALA
+380 FEEGELAVLDALA

-432 DGTVSSWNPGFEEIT
+432 DATVSSWNPGFEEIT

-470 REVQLDRW
+470 REVKLDRW
-478 ADEEGLLPQVVE
+478 ADEDGGLPQVVE
-490 VLRPTGEVCWLA
+490 VLRPDGEVCWLA

-507 VPAVDGRPR
+507 VPAADGRPR
-516 RLILTSRDITKE
+516 RLILTSHDITKE

-594 DDVGDVRARFGE
+594 DDVGGVRSRFGE

-612 HSAGLGFRFLAADG
+612 QSTGFGFRFLAADG
-626 SWRSIEALAS
+626 SWRSIEALAN

-690 IEAEASGAR
+690 IEAETAGAR

-725 HEADGLVIGPEAGAS
+725 HEADGLVLRPEAGTS
-740 GTAAFRREPVISAD
+740 GTAAFRREPVFCGD
-754 VARDPLW
+754 VACDPLW
-761 RESRQVAVARGIR
+761 HESRQVALARGIR

-782 PADGGAV
+782 AADGGPV

-799 PRRPGPAELGLL
+799 PRRPGPAEEGLL

-825 HAQDQLAHQ
+825 HAQAQLAHQ

-849 LDRIA
+849 QDRIA

-883 LGHDA
+883 LGHEA

-937 VAQVATAPFPLGDA
+937 VARVATAPFALGDA

-1006 RLAMHSSLHRAVE
+1006 RLAIHSSLHRAVE
-1019 RGEFRVLYQPIHR
+1019 RNEFRVLYQPIHS
-1032 LGSGRAVGAEALVRW
+1032 LASGRAVGAEALVRW

-1053 LIGPGEF
+1053 LVGPGEF

-1071 SIGTQVL
+1071 AIGTQVL
-1078 RQACRQARTWQA
+1078 REACRQARTWQE

-1113 VVAEILAETGIDPA
+1113 VVAEILDEAGIDPA

-1143 STSTALAELK
+1143 STSGALSELK
-1153 SLGVSLTV
+1153 GLGVSLTV

-1193 TDQEDSAIVT
+1193 ADQEDQAIVT

-1223 GGQVQRL
+1223 IDQVRRL
-1230 RELGCD
+1230 RALGCD
-1236 LGQGYHFGRPLPPED
+1236 LGQGYHFGRPLPPDD
-1251 LTSRLIAAA
+1251 LTARLRLADRQAKAQAAA
-1260 TGPVQGQA
+1260 
-1268 APAKA
+1268 
-1273 KATPPAA
+1273 
-1280 QVAARAGATRSRKAR
+1280 AGATRSRKAR

>member
-1 VAQSRQEEMERPA
+1 VNGATGTTGKAPDGAFPVAVLLF
-14 TAGRYPFL
+14 TAALAAAGVAGGVVAEQVPGAVEAVSWPPVLAFL
-22 VPLFTVALATA
+22 VLLS
-33 GIAGGAVVSAW
+33 VVF
-44 DGLGPTAWTTFLLF
+44 PTLQFRW
-58 LAVLTITRF
+58 
-67 LHVEFQY
+67 
-74 RDEVVAIDLFEAV
+74 RDHGDAEDLFEAV
-87 LIPSVLVLSGVEVV
+87 LVPAIFVLSPLQAVLVVGVA
-101 LAVGLSVAV
+101 LAA
-110 SEGVMRIQPVKA
+110 SEIIQRIQPIKA

-127 QWMSTAAAGSLVI
+127 QWMAATAAGTLV
-140 HAADAGTAPSGRNLA
+140 LA
-155 ALTAATLVISAVNL
+155 ALRDGVGPPTSRDLLALVAAMLVIMVVNDL
-169 GAFVTVLWLAGGGA
+169 ALIGVMWLAGEQPLGGVLRA
-183 SDGFLTTLAP
+183 MQPLVVPTWIIGRVINLSFGLLFLAAYLWSPWT
-193 AFIRGSVVGVIV
+193 VV
-205 NLALGIVFVAIYAWA
+205 
-220 PLAIPLFLVP
+220 LFLVP
-230 LLALHWAGRS
+230 LGMLHWSGRAYAS
-240 YNTVRADRARL
+240 VRADRARL

-260 LAMPMNP
+260 LAVPMNP
-267 RDALPDFLAEVRR
+267 RDAIPEFLAEVRR
-280 CFESEMAEL
+280 CFESEVAEL
-289 VVLLEESRVVYRSRQ
+289 VILLEGNRAVHRSRDDH
-304 GEPGGEQ
+304 PGEQ
-311 RIEEA
+311 RVEA
-316 GHETLAS
+316 VGQETLAA
-323 ALMRSGQAVR
+323 ALMRTGRAVR
-333 VSEGDGDHE
+333 VSQDEGESE
-342 LAGRLRHEGWRDCLA
+342 LARRLQEEGWRDCLA

-367 GVLCTYNRTGFEG
+367 GVLCTYNRTGFDG
-380 FEEGELVVLDALA
+380 FEEGELAVLEALA

-447 GYRAADMVGSR
+447 GYRSADMVGSR

-478 ADEEGLLPQVVE
+478 ADEEGALPPVVE
-490 VLRPTGEVCWLA
+490 VLRPNGEACWLA

-573 RMLGYREDARVGKNV
+573 RMLGYREDARVGQNV

-594 DDVGDVRARFGE
+594 DDVANVRARFGE

-612 HSAGLGFRFLAADG
+612 HGAGFGFRFLAADG
-626 SWRSIEALAS
+626 SWRNIEALAN

-648 FNCRDVTERKRAE
+648 FNCRDVTERTRAE

-676 DAPLMETLDALAKV
+676 DAPLMETLHALAKV

-699 CAILLLDDSSET
+699 CAILLLDDVAET

-725 HEADGLVIGPEAGAS
+725 HEADCLVLGPEAGTS

-761 RESRQVAVARGIR
+761 RESRQIALARGIR

-782 PADGGAV
+782 AADGGPV

-799 PRRPGPAELGLL
+799 PRRPGPAEESLL

-825 HAQDQLAHQ
+825 HAQAQLAHQ

-888 GDRLLVALGKRLQEV
+888 GDRLLVALGKRLQDV

-962 LASGSRS
+962 LASGGRT

-1019 RGEFRVLYQPIHR
+1019 RNEFKVLYQPIHS
-1032 LGSGRAVGAEALVRW
+1032 LGSGRPVGAEALVRW

-1053 LIGPGEF
+1053 LVGPGEF

-1078 RQACRQARTWQA
+1078 REACRQARTWQA

-1143 STSTALAELK
+1143 STSGALTELK

-1176 FPVDELKID
+1176 FPVDEIKID

-1193 TDQEDSAIVT
+1193 SDQEDQAIVT

-1218 EGVEN
+1218 EGVESAD
-1223 GGQVQRL
+1223 QVRRL
-1230 RELGCD
+1230 RALGCD

-1251 LTSRLIAAA
+1251 LSSRLSLAAVPA
-1260 TGPVQGQA
+1260 PGQA
-1268 APAKA
+1268 AA
-1273 KATPPAA
+1273 
-1280 QVAARAGATRSRKAR
+1280 VGATRSRKAR

>member
-1 VAQSRQEEMERPA
+1 VDQVAGG
-14 TAGRYPFL
+14 TAGKARDDAFPVPVL
-22 VPLFTVALATA
+22 VFTAMLAAL
-33 GIAGGAVVSAW
+33 GIAGGLLAQES
-44 DGLGPTAWTTFLLF
+44 GPVAGPSWPATVAFLVLLTAAGFPTLQ
-58 LAVLTITRF
+58 
-67 LHVEFQY
+67 FQY
-74 RDEVVAIDLFEAV
+74 RDDIGAEDLFEAI
-87 LIPSVLVLSGVEVV
+87 LLPAMFFLPPLTVV
-101 LAVGLSVAV
+101 IVVGIALAV
-110 SEGVMRIQPVKA
+110 SEGVQRIQPVKA
-122 CFNVA
+122 CFNTA
-127 QWMSTAAAGSLVI
+127 QWMAQAAAGAVVLSMLRDG
-140 HAADAGTAPSGRNLA
+140 ATTPTARDLLALGTAMV
-155 ALTAATLVISAVNL
+155 ATTTVNVI
-169 GAFVTVLWLAGGGA
+169 AFVGVLWLAGPQP
-183 SDGFLTTLAP
+183 FRRVLAAVRP
-193 AFIRGSVVGVIV
+193 MVVPVWLIGRGI
-205 NLALGIVFVAIYAWA
+205 NLAFAILFVAAYAWSPWTA
-220 PLAIPLFLVP
+220 VLFLVP
-230 LLALHWAGRS
+230 LGVLHWTGRAFAS
-240 YNTVRADRARL
+240 VRADRARL
-251 AGMQLATHA
+251 AGMQRATHV
-260 LAMPMNP
+260 LAVPMNP
-267 RDALPDFLAEVRR
+267 RDAIPEFLAEARR
-280 CFESEMAEL
+280 CFESEVAEL
-289 VVLLEESRVVYRSRQ
+289 VILLEGSRVVHRSGDDLSGDARWV
-304 GEPGGEQ
+304 
-311 RIEEA
+311 EEA
-316 GHETLAS
+316 AEETLAA
-323 ALMRSGQAVR
+323 ALMRTGRTVR
-333 VSEGDGDHE
+333 VSEDDDDRELTRRLHE
-342 LAGRLRHEGWRDCLA
+342 EGWRSCLA
-357 APVRVEGKVI
+357 APVRVEGKII
-367 GVLCTYNRTGFEG
+367 GVLCTYNRTGFGG
-380 FEEGELVVLDALA
+380 FEEGELAVLDALA

-447 GYRAADMVGSR
+447 GYRSADMVGSR

-470 REVQLDRW
+470 REVMLDRW
-478 ADEEGLLPQVVE
+478 ADEQAALPPVVE
-490 VLRPTGEVCWLA
+490 VLRPSGEGCWLA

-507 VPAVDGRPR
+507 VPAADGRPR

-561 GGGITYASPAFR
+561 SGGITYASPAFR
-573 RMLGYREDARVGKNV
+573 RMLGYREDARVGQNV

-594 DDVGDVRARFGE
+594 DDVAEVRARFGE

-612 HSAGLGFRFLAADG
+612 QGAGFGFRFLAADG
-626 SWRSIEALAS
+626 TWRNIEALAN

-648 FNCRDVTERKRAE
+648 FNCRDVTERTRAE

-699 CAILLLDDSSET
+699 CAILLLDDVAET

-725 HEADGLVIGPEAGAS
+725 HEADGLVLGPEAGAS

-761 RESRQVAVARGIR
+761 RESRQVALARGIR

-782 PADGGAV
+782 AADGDPV

-799 PRRPGPAELGLL
+799 PRRPGPAEEGLL

-825 HAQDQLAHQ
+825 HAQTQLAHQ

-922 EGIADEAHALAIAER
+922 ESIADEAHALAIAER
-937 VAQVATAPFPLGDA
+937 VAHVATAPFPLNDA

-1019 RGEFRVLYQPIHR
+1019 RGEFRVLYQPIHSLR
-1032 LGSGRAVGAEALVRW
+1032 SGRAMGAEALVRW

-1078 RQACRQARTWQA
+1078 REACRQARAWQA
-1090 ENRRLAIKVNLSA
+1090 EQLRLAIKVNLSA
-1103 RQFVHPNLAG
+1103 RQFVHPNLAE

-1143 STSTALAELK
+1143 STSAALSELK

-1176 FPVDELKID
+1176 FPVDEIKID
-1185 RDFVAGLL
+1185 RNFVAGLL
-1193 TDQEDSAIVT
+1193 SDQEDQAIVT

-1223 GGQVQRL
+1223 IEQMRRL

-1236 LGQGYHFGRPLPPED
+1236 LGQGYHFGRPLPPET
-1251 LTSRLIAAA
+1251 LSLAAA
-1260 TGPVQGQA
+1260 PPPRDQA
-1268 APAKA
+1268 AA
-1273 KATPPAA
+1273 
-1280 QVAARAGATRSRKAR
+1280 AGATRSRNAR

>member
-1 VAQSRQEEMERPA
+1 MTSSVGTTGKARESAFP
-14 TAGRYPFL
+14 
-22 VPLFTVALATA
+22 VPVLLFTAMLAAL
-33 GIAGGAVVSAW
+33 GVAGG
-44 DGLGPTAWTTFLLF
+44 LLANRSLPLLAASSWPALLWF
-58 LAVLTITRF
+58 LALLTAASFPT
-67 LHVEFQY
+67 LQFQY
-74 RDEVVAIDLFEAV
+74 RDQVDAEDLFEAI
-87 LIPSVLVLSGVEVV
+87 LAPALFVLSPLMAV
-101 LAVGLSVAV
+101 LAVGVAKSV
-110 SEGVMRIQPVKA
+110 SEGIQRIQPVKA

-127 QWMSTAAAGSLVI
+127 QWMAATAVGSIVLSALRDHATPPTARDLAAVAAAM
-140 HAADAGTAPSGRNLA
+140 A
-155 ALTAATLVISAVNL
+155 AATAVNVVAL
-169 GAFVTVLWLAGGGA
+169 IGVLWLAG
-183 SDGFLTTLAP
+183 SQPL
-193 AFIRGSVVGVIV
+193 GSVLAGMRPLVVPVWLIGGGI
-205 NLALGIVFVAIYAWA
+205 NLAFGLLFVAAYAWHPVTA
-220 PLAIPLFLVP
+220 ALFLIPLWVM
-230 LLALHWAGRS
+230 HWTGRAFAS
-240 YNTVRADRARL
+240 VRADRARL
-251 AGMQLATHA
+251 AGMQRATHV
-260 LAMPMNP
+260 LAVPMNP
-267 RDALPDFLAEVRR
+267 RDAIPEFLAEARR
-280 CFESEMAEL
+280 CFESEVAEL
-289 VVLLEESRVVYRSRQ
+289 VILLEGSRVVHRSRDDLT
-304 GEPGGEQ
+304 GDA
-311 RIEEA
+311 RWVEEA
-316 GHETLAS
+316 GKETLAA
-323 ALMRSGQAVR
+323 ALMRTGKTVR
-333 VSEGDGDHE
+333 VSEEDPDHE
-342 LAGRLRHEGWRDCLA
+342 LTRRLRDEGWRSCLA

-380 FEEGELVVLDALA
+380 FEEGELAVLDALA

-447 GYRAADMVGSR
+447 GYRSADMVGSR
-458 GLARLRPRDVAG
+458 GLTRLRPRDVAG
-470 REVQLDRW
+470 RELQLDRW
-478 ADEEGLLPQVVE
+478 ADDQAAPPSVVE
-490 VLRPTGEVCWLA
+490 VLRPGGEACWLA

-507 VPAVDGRPR
+507 VPAADGRPR

-573 RMLGYREDARVGKNV
+573 RMLGYREDARVGQNV

-594 DDVGDVRARFGE
+594 DDVADVRARFGE

-612 HSAGLGFRFLAADG
+612 HSPGLGFRFLAADG
-626 SWRSIEALAS
+626 SWRNIEALAN

-648 FNCRDVTERKRAE
+648 FNCRDVTERTRAE

-699 CAILLLDDSSET
+699 CAILLLDDVAET

-725 HEADGLVIGPEAGAS
+725 HEADSLVLGPEAGAS
-740 GTAAFRREPVISAD
+740 GTAAFRREQVISAD
-754 VARDPLW
+754 VSRDPLW
-761 RESRQVAVARGIR
+761 RESRQVALARGIR

-782 PADGGAV
+782 AADGDPV

-799 PRRPGPAELGLL
+799 PRRPGPAEEGLL

-825 HAQDQLAHQ
+825 HAQAQLAHQ

-922 EGIADEAHALAIAER
+922 ESIADEAHALAIAER

-951 EVFVTMSIGIA
+951 EVFVSMSIGIA
-962 LASGSRS
+962 LASGSRA

-1019 RGEFRVLYQPIHR
+1019 RGEFRVLYQPIHSLR
-1032 LGSGRAVGAEALVRW
+1032 SGRAVGAEALVRW

-1078 RQACRQARTWQA
+1078 REACRQARAWQA
-1090 ENRRLAIKVNLSA
+1090 ENLRLAIKVNLSA
-1103 RQFVHPNLAG
+1103 RQFVHPNLAE

-1143 STSTALAELK
+1143 STSAALSELK

-1176 FPVDELKID
+1176 FPVDEIKID

-1193 TDQEDSAIVT
+1193 SDQEDQAIVT

-1223 GGQVQRL
+1223 AGQVRRL

-1236 LGQGYHFGRPLPPED
+1236 LGQGYHFGRALPPETLSLAASPPVRD
-1251 LTSRLIAAA
+1251 QAAA
-1260 TGPVQGQA
+1260 
-1268 APAKA
+1268 
-1273 KATPPAA
+1273 
-1280 QVAARAGATRSRKAR
+1280 AGATRSRKAR
-1295 TARS
+1295 SARS

>member
-1 VAQSRQEEMERPA
+1 VAKSAHGATGKALSGAFPVLVLLFTALLAA
-14 TAGRYPFL
+14 TA
-22 VPLFTVALATA
+22 V
-33 GIAGGAVVSAW
+33 AGGMLAEHRFGVEVVPSW
-44 DGLGPTAWTTFLLF
+44 PTVLLF
-58 LAVLTITRF
+58 LLLLTAAGFPIAQ
-67 LHVEFQY
+67 FQY
-74 RDEVVAIDLFEAV
+74 RDQGDALDLFEAV
-87 LIPSVLVLSGVEVV
+87 LTPAVFVLPPLHVVLVVGVA
-101 LAVGLSVAV
+101 LAV
-110 SEGVMRIQPVKA
+110 SEGLQRIHPVKA

-127 QWMSTAAAGSLVI
+127 QWMAAAAAGGAVMAASRDGLWPPTGHDLLGLAAAMAVVMAVNDLALIAVIWLAEPQPIRRVLNGVRPLVVPVWI
-140 HAADAGTAPSGRNLA
+140 VGGVINLA
-155 ALTAATLVISAVNL
+155 FGMLFVAAYLWSPLSAV
-169 GAFVTVLWLAGGGA
+169 
-183 SDGFLTTLAP
+183 
-193 AFIRGSVVGVIV
+193 
-205 NLALGIVFVAIYAWA
+205 
-220 PLAIPLFLVP
+220 LFLVP
-230 LLALHWAGRS
+230 LAVLHWSGRAYAS
-240 YNTVRADRARL
+240 IRTDRARL
-251 AGMQLATHA
+251 AGMQRATHA
-260 LAMPMNP
+260 LGVPIDP
-267 RDALPDFLAEVRR
+267 RDAVPDFLAEVRR
-280 CFESEMAEL
+280 CFESEVADL
-289 VVLLEESRVVYRSRQ
+289 VVVLEGRRVVHRSREDPPGDESRV
-304 GEPGGEQ
+304 
-311 RIEEA
+311 EEA
-316 GHETLAS
+316 GQETLAGE
-323 ALMRSGQAVR
+323 LMRAGRPVR
-333 VSEGDGDHE
+333 VSA
-342 LAGRLRHEGWRDCLA
+342 AGAAAGPASARLREEGWRDCIA
-357 APVRVEGKVI
+357 APVRIEGKVI

-380 FEEGELVVLDALA
+380 FEEGELVVLEALA
-393 AEVGTAI
+393 AEVGAAI

-413 TKLSEI
+413 TKLTEI

-432 DGTVSSWNPGFEEIT
+432 DGTLSSWNRGFEEIT
-447 GYRAADMVGSR
+447 GYQAADVVGTR

-470 REVQLDRW
+470 REVQLERW
-478 ADEEGLLPQVVE
+478 ADDQAVLPAVVE
-490 VLRPTGEVCWLA
+490 VLRPNGEACWIA

-507 VPAVDGRPR
+507 VPAADGRPR

-533 AEKALRDSAARFRAL
+533 AEKTLRDSAARFRAL

-573 RMLGYREDARVGKNV
+573 RMLGYRDDARVGQNV

-594 DDVGDVRARFGE
+594 DDVHGVRARFGE

-612 HSAGLGFRFLAADG
+612 HSAGFEFRFLAADG
-626 SWRSIEALAS
+626 SWRHMEALAN

-661 GQLAGQAQVLDLIAR
+661 ALLAEQAYVLDLIAR
-676 DAPLMETLDALAKV
+676 DAPLMEILNVLAKV
-690 IEAEASGAR
+690 IESEASGAR
-699 CAILLLDDSSET
+699 CAVLLLDEGRET

-725 HEADGLVIGPEAGAS
+725 HEADGLVVGPEEGAS
-740 GTAAFRREPVISAD
+740 GTAAFRREPVVTTD

-761 RESRQVAVARGIR
+761 HESRQMALARGIR
-774 AAWSTPII
+774 AAWSNPII
-782 PADGGAV
+782 TADGERV

-799 PRRPGPAELGLL
+799 PRRPSPAESGLL

-819 IAIERS
+819 IAIERT
-825 HAQDQLAHQ
+825 HAQAQLAHQ

-888 GDRLLVALGKRLQEV
+888 GDRLLRALGKRLQEV
-903 IRPGDTVARF
+903 VRPGDTVARF

-937 VAQVATAPFPLGDA
+937 VGQVATAPFSLGDA

-962 LASGSRS
+962 LASGGRV

-984 AKARGGN
+984 AKARGGG

-1006 RLAMHSSLHRAVE
+1006 RLAMHSSLYRAVE
-1019 RGEFRVLYQPIHR
+1019 RGEFRVLYQPIHS
-1032 LGSGRAVGAEALVRW
+1032 LASGRPLGAEALVRW

-1053 LIGPGEF
+1053 LIEPGEF
-1060 IALAEETGLIM
+1060 IALAEETGLIVP
-1071 SIGTQVL
+1071 IGTQVL
-1078 RQACRQARTWQA
+1078 REACRQARTWQVA
-1090 ENRRLAIKVNLSA
+1090 GRRLGIKVNLSA
-1103 RQFVHPNLAG
+1103 RQFAHPNLGG

-1127 LVYLEITETV
+1127 TVYLEITETV

-1176 FPVDELKID
+1176 FPVDELKVD
-1185 RDFVAGLL
+1185 RAFVAGLL
-1193 TDQEDSAIVT
+1193 SDQEDSAIV
-1203 AIINLAHTL
+1203 AAVINLAHTL
-1212 GVVAVA
+1212 GLQSVA
-1218 EGVEN
+1218 EGVETAE
-1223 GGQVQRL
+1223 QLAKL

-1236 LGQGYHFGRPLPPED
+1236 IGQGYYFGRPLPAE
-1251 LTSRLIAAA
+1251 TMASRLDLAA
-1260 TGPVQGQA
+1260 GP
-1268 APAKA
+1268 
-1273 KATPPAA
+1273 
-1280 QVAARAGATRSRKAR
+1280 S
-1295 TARS
+1295 

>member
-1 VAQSRQEEMERPA
+1 MQQLVGRTTGKAREGAFPVPVLLVTAALAAIGVALALLAEHRFA
-14 TAGRYPFL
+14 TGLEPSW
-22 VPLFTVALATA
+22 PTVALFLVLLTA
-33 GIAGGAVVSAW
+33 AGF
-44 DGLGPTAWTTFLLF
+44 PTLQ
-58 LAVLTITRF
+58 
-67 LHVEFQY
+67 FQY
-74 RDEVVAIDLFEAV
+74 RDQVDALDLFEAI
-87 LIPSVLVLSGVEVV
+87 LTPAVLVLQPL
-101 LAVGLSVAV
+101 LAVVVVGVVIAV
-110 SEGVMRIQPVKA
+110 SEGIQRIHPVKA

-127 QWMSTAAAGSLVI
+127 QWMAATAAGSLV
-140 HAADAGTAPSGRNLA
+140 LA
-155 ALTAATLVISAVNL
+155 ALRDRAAAPTGRDLFALAVGMAVIMAVNDL
-169 GAFVTVLWLAGGGA
+169 ALIGVLWLTGRQPLRAVLNGVRPLVVPVWIVGGA
-183 SDGFLTTLAP
+183 
-193 AFIRGSVVGVIV
+193 I
-205 NLALGIVFVAIYAWA
+205 NLAFGMLFVAAYRWMTWTAV
-220 PLAIPLFLVP
+220 LFLVP
-230 LLALHWAGRS
+230 LAVLHWATRGAAALR
-240 YNTVRADRARL
+240 VDRARL
-251 AGMQLATHA
+251 AGMQRATHA
-260 LAMPMNP
+260 LGVPIDP
-267 RDALPDFLAEVRR
+267 RDAVPDFLAEVRR
-280 CFESEMAEL
+280 CFEAEVAEL
-289 VVLLEESRVVYRSRQ
+289 VVVLEKRRVVHRSREGTAGAESRV
-304 GEPGGEQ
+304 
-311 RIEEA
+311 EEA
-316 GHETLAS
+316 GQETLAGE
-323 ALMRSGQAVR
+323 LMRAGRAVR
-333 VSEGDGDHE
+333 VSAA
-342 LAGRLRHEGWRDCLA
+342 AGGGQAAARLREEGWRDCIA
-357 APVRVEGKVI
+357 APVRAEGKVI

-380 FEEGELVVLDALA
+380 FEEGELAVLEALA
-393 AEVGTAI
+393 GEVGAAI

-419 VEHTSDGIAALDP
+419 VDHTSDGIAALDP
-432 DGTVSSWNPGFEEIT
+432 DGSVSSWNRGFEEIT
-447 GYRAADMVGSR
+447 GYQATDVVGTR
-458 GLARLRPRDVAG
+458 GLARLRPRDVTG
-470 REVQLDRW
+470 REVQLERW
-478 ADEEGLLPQVVE
+478 ADDQGALPSVLE
-490 VLRPTGEVCWLA
+490 VLRPNGEACWVA

-507 VPAVDGRPR
+507 VPAGDGRPR

-533 AEKALRDSAARFRAL
+533 AEKTLRDSAARFRAL

-573 RMLGYREDARVGKNV
+573 RMLGYREDARAGQNV
-588 FELIHP
+588 FELVHP
-594 DDVGDVRARFGE
+594 DDVHGVRARFGE

-612 HSAGLGFRFLAADG
+612 HSASFEFRFLAADG
-626 SWRSIEALAS
+626 SWRHMEALAN

-661 GQLAGQAQVLDLIAR
+661 GLLADQAYVLDLIAR
-676 DAPLMETLDALAKV
+676 DAPLMEILHVLAKV
-690 IEAEASGAR
+690 IESEASGAR
-699 CAILLLDDSSET
+699 CAVLLLDEGAET
-711 LTVAAAPSLIDVGL
+711 LTVAAAPSLVDVGL
-725 HEADGLVIGPEAGAS
+725 HEADSLVVGPQAGVS
-740 GTAAFRREPVISAD
+740 GTAAFRREPVVTAD

-761 RESRQVAVARGIR
+761 RDSRPMALARGIR

-782 PADGGAV
+782 AADGDRV

-799 PRRPGPAELGLL
+799 PRRPGPAESGLL

-819 IAIERS
+819 IAIERT
-825 HAQDQLAHQ
+825 HAQAQLAHQ

-849 LDRIA
+849 LDRIG

-888 GDRLLVALGKRLQEV
+888 GDRLLVALAKRLQEV

-937 VAQVATAPFPLGDA
+937 VAQVATTPFALGEA

-962 LASGSRS
+962 LASGGRA

-1006 RLAMHSSLHRAVE
+1006 RLAMHSSLYRAVE
-1019 RGEFRVLYQPIHR
+1019 RREFRVLYQPIHA
-1032 LGSGRAVGAEALVRW
+1032 LGSGRPLGAEALVRW

-1053 LIGPGEF
+1053 LIEPGEF
-1060 IALAEETGLIM
+1060 IALAEETGLIVP
-1071 SIGTQVL
+1071 IGTQVL
-1078 RQACRQARTWQA
+1078 REACRQARAWAVTGS
-1090 ENRRLAIKVNLSA
+1090 RMGIKVNLSG
-1103 RQFVHPNLAG
+1103 RQFAHPNLAE

-1127 LVYLEITETV
+1127 TVYLEITETV

-1176 FPVDELKID
+1176 FPVDELKVD
-1185 RDFVAGLL
+1185 RAFVAGLL

-1203 AIINLAHTL
+1203 AVINLAHTL
-1212 GVVAVA
+1212 GLNAVA
-1218 EGVEN
+1218 EGVETAE
-1223 GGQVQRL
+1223 QLTRL

-1236 LGQGYHFGRPLPPED
+1236 IGQGYYFGRPLPAD
-1251 LTSRLIAAA
+1251 AMASRLGLAAV
-1260 TGPVQGQA
+1260 P
-1268 APAKA
+1268 
-1273 KATPPAA
+1273 
-1280 QVAARAGATRSRKAR
+1280 S
-1295 TARS
+1295 S

>member
-1 VAQSRQEEMERPA
+1 DDQ
-14 TAGRYPFL
+14 
-22 VPLFTVALATA
+22 
-33 GIAGGAVVSAW
+33 
-44 DGLGPTAWTTFLLF
+44 
-58 LAVLTITRF
+58 
-67 LHVEFQY
+67 
-74 RDEVVAIDLFEAV
+74 
-87 LIPSVLVLSGVEVV
+87 
-101 LAVGLSVAV
+101 
-110 SEGVMRIQPVKA
+110 
-122 CFNVA
+122 
-127 QWMSTAAAGSLVI
+127 
-140 HAADAGTAPSGRNLA
+140 
-155 ALTAATLVISAVNL
+155 
-169 GAFVTVLWLAGGGA
+169 
-183 SDGFLTTLAP
+183 
-193 AFIRGSVVGVIV
+193 
-205 NLALGIVFVAIYAWA
+205 
-220 PLAIPLFLVP
+220 
-230 LLALHWAGRS
+230 
-240 YNTVRADRARL
+240 
-251 AGMQLATHA
+251 
-260 LAMPMNP
+260 
-267 RDALPDFLAEVRR
+267 
-280 CFESEMAEL
+280 
-289 VVLLEESRVVYRSRQ
+289 RV
-304 GEPGGEQ
+304 
-311 RIEEA
+311 EEA
-316 GHETLAS
+316 GRETLAA
-323 ALMRSGQAVR
+323 ALMRAGKAVR
-333 VSEGDGDHE
+333 VTGRDGDQE
-342 LAGRLRHEGWRDCLA
+342 LPRRLRDEGWRDCLA

-380 FEEGELVVLDALA
+380 FEEGELAVLDALA

-432 DGTVSSWNPGFEEIT
+432 DGAVSSWNPGFEEIT
-447 GYRAADMVGSR
+447 GYRSADMVGSR

-478 ADEEGLLPQVVE
+478 ADEQAALPPVIE
-490 VLRPTGEVCWLA
+490 VLRPSGEACWLA

-561 GGGITYASPAFR
+561 SGGITYASPAFR
-573 RMLGYREDARVGKNV
+573 RMLGYREDARVGQNV

-594 DDVGDVRARFGE
+594 DDVVDVRARFGE

-612 HSAGLGFRFLAADG
+612 QSAGFGFRFLAADG
-626 SWRSIEALAS
+626 TWRNIEALAN

-648 FNCRDVTERKRAE
+648 FNCRDVTERTRAE

-699 CAILLLDDSSET
+699 CAVLMLDDVAET

-725 HEADGLVIGPEAGAS
+725 HEADGLVLGPEAGAS

-761 RESRQVAVARGIR
+761 RESRQVALARGIR

-782 PADGGAV
+782 AADGGPV
-789 LGVLTVYFDE
+789 HGVLTVYFDE
-799 PRRPGPAELGLL
+799 PRRPGPAEEGLL

-825 HAQDQLAHQ
+825 HAQAQLAHQ

-922 EGIADEAHALAIAER
+922 ENIADEAHALAIAER

-1019 RGEFRVLYQPIHR
+1019 RGEFRVLYQPIHSLR
-1032 LGSGRAVGAEALVRW
+1032 SGRAMGAEALVRW

-1078 RQACRQARTWQA
+1078 REACRQTRAWQA
-1090 ENRRLAIKVNLSA
+1090 DQLRLAIKVNLSA
-1103 RQFVHPNLAG
+1103 RQFVHPNLAE

-1143 STSTALAELK
+1143 STSAALSELK

-1176 FPVDELKID
+1176 FPVDEIKID
-1185 RDFVAGLL
+1185 RNFVAGLL
-1193 TDQEDSAIVT
+1193 SDQEDQAIVT

-1223 GGQVQRL
+1223 IDQMRRL

-1236 LGQGYHFGRPLPPED
+1236 LGQGYHFGRPLPPETLSLAVRPPPRD
-1251 LTSRLIAAA
+1251 QAAA
-1260 TGPVQGQA
+1260 
-1268 APAKA
+1268 
-1273 KATPPAA
+1273 
-1280 QVAARAGATRSRKAR
+1280 AGATRSRKAR

>member
-1 VAQSRQEEMERPA
+1 MR
-14 TAGRYPFL
+14 
-22 VPLFTVALATA
+22 
-33 GIAGGAVVSAW
+33 
-44 DGLGPTAWTTFLLF
+44 TT
-58 LAVLTITRF
+58 
-67 LHVEFQY
+67 
-74 RDEVVAIDLFEAV
+74 
-87 LIPSVLVLSGVEVV
+87 
-101 LAVGLSVAV
+101 
-110 SEGVMRIQPVKA
+110 
-122 CFNVA
+122 
-127 QWMSTAAAGSLVI
+127 
-140 HAADAGTAPSGRNLA
+140 
-155 ALTAATLVISAVNL
+155 
-169 GAFVTVLWLAGGGA
+169 
-183 SDGFLTTLAP
+183 TTTSCP
-193 AFIRGSVVGVIV
+193 K
-205 NLALGIVFVAIYAWA
+205 
-220 PLAIPLFLVP
+220 
-230 LLALHWAGRS
+230 
-240 YNTVRADRARL
+240 
-251 AGMQLATHA
+251 
-260 LAMPMNP
+260 
-267 RDALPDFLAEVRR
+267 
-280 CFESEMAEL
+280 
-289 VVLLEESRVVYRSRQ
+289 
-304 GEPGGEQ
+304 
-311 RIEEA
+311 
-316 GHETLAS
+316 
-323 ALMRSGQAVR
+323 
-333 VSEGDGDHE
+333 
-342 LAGRLRHEGWRDCLA
+342 RLREEGWRDCLA

-367 GVLCTYNRTGFEG
+367 GVLCTYNRTGFGG
-380 FEEGELVVLDALA
+380 FEEGELAVLDALA

-447 GYRAADMVGSR
+447 GYRSADMVGSR

-478 ADEEGLLPQVVE
+478 ADEQAALPPVVE
-490 VLRPTGEVCWLA
+490 VLRPSGEACWLA

-507 VPAVDGRPR
+507 VPAADGRPR

-561 GGGITYASPAFR
+561 CGGITYASPAFR
-573 RMLGYREDARVGKNV
+573 RMLGYREDARVGQNV

-594 DDVGDVRARFGE
+594 DDVADVRARFGE

-612 HSAGLGFRFLAADG
+612 QSAGFGFRFLAADG
-626 SWRSIEALAS
+626 TWRNIEALAN

-648 FNCRDVTERKRAE
+648 FNCRDVTERTRAE

-699 CAILLLDDSSET
+699 CAILMLDDVAET

-725 HEADGLVIGPEAGAS
+725 HEADGLVLGPEAGAS

-761 RESRQVAVARGIR
+761 RESRQVALARGIR

-782 PADGGAV
+782 AADGGPV

-799 PRRPGPAELGLL
+799 PRRPGPAEEGLL

-825 HAQDQLAHQ
+825 HAQAQLAHQ

-922 EGIADEAHALAIAER
+922 ESIADEAHALAIAER
-937 VAQVATAPFPLGDA
+937 VAQVATAPFPLNDA

-1006 RLAMHSSLHRAVE
+1006 RLAMHCIPAP
-1019 RGEFRVLYQPIHR
+1019 G
-1032 LGSGRAVGAEALVRW
+1032 GRAGRVPGPLPADPQPAERPRDGGGGAGPLGAPRPR
-1047 EHPDRG
+1047 PDRAGGVHRPGRGDRADHVHRHPGAARG
-1053 LIGPGEF
+1053 LPPGQG
-1060 IALAEETGLIM
+1060 LAG
-1071 SIGTQVL
+1071 
-1078 RQACRQARTWQA
+1078 RQL
-1090 ENRRLAIKVNLSA
+1090 RLAIKVNLSA
-1103 RQFVHPNLAG
+1103 RQFVHPNLAE

-1143 STSTALAELK
+1143 STSAALSELK

-1176 FPVDELKID
+1176 FPVDEIKID
-1185 RDFVAGLL
+1185 RDFVAGLP
-1193 TDQEDSAIVT
+1193 QRP
-1203 AIINLAHTL
+1203 
-1212 GVVAVA
+1212 
-1218 EGVEN
+1218 
-1223 GGQVQRL
+1223 GGPGDRDRDHQPGPHPRGGRGRRGG
-1230 RELGCD
+1230 RE
-1236 LGQGYHFGRPLPPED
+1236 HRP
-1251 LTSRLIAAA
+1251 
-1260 TGPVQGQA
+1260 GA
-1268 APAKA
+1268 APARA
-1273 KATPPAA
+1273 RLRPRPGLPLRPAA
-1280 QVAARAGATRSRKAR
+1280 AARDAQPGRPAPAVRDQAAAAGATRSRKAR